1 MERTL
6 LAVLLATLGA
16 AAILIGLSNYLC
28 GPAATVAFFLH
39 LIPVAEP
46 DASTTHAFAARDV
59 DSEFRFYAV
68 FWIAFGALA
77 IDAARNLDT
86 RFHRVPGLLGL
97 FAAAGAGRLVSW
109 AALGP
114 PNPFFVMLLVLELVT
129 PLALGMLWLRARRFT
144 QP

>member
-16 AAILIGLSNYLC
+16 AAILIGMSNYLL

-46 DASTTHAFAARDV
+46 NASTSEAFAARDV

-68 FWIAFGALA
+68 FWIAYGALA
-77 IDAARNLDT
+77 IDAARNLNEQ
-86 RFHRVPGLLGL
+86 FHRVPGLLGL
-97 FAAAGAGRLVSW
+97 FAAAGAGRLLSW
-109 AALGP
+109 TAMGP
-114 PNPFFVMLLVLELVT
+114 PNPFFVMLLVLELVV
-129 PLALGMLWLRARRFT
+129 PLALGLLWLRARRFT